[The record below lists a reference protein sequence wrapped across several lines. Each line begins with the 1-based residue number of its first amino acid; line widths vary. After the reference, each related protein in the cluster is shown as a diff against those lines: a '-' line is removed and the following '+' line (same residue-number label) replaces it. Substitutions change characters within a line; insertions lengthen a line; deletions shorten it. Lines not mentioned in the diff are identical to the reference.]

1 MANKS
6 TTIPIKLAVNRA
18 RPESIRKITQS
29 YRVFPFLQPSTRSV
43 VDRVRT
49 IDPSTANLIRPFNV
63 HSSLRARKDRSAR
76 YVAFLWMEK
85 LVRNYD
91 EVKCDELIFD
101 QIYFEMNFEKKN
113 RNVWREFC

>member
-1 MANKS
+1 MD
-6 TTIPIKLAVNRA
+6 P
-18 RPESIRKITQS
+18 
-29 YRVFPFLQPSTRSV
+29 
-43 VDRVRT
+43 VRT
-49 IDPSTANLIRPFNV
+49 IDPSTANLIRRFNV

-76 YVAFLWMEK
+76 FVAFLWMEKETKK

-101 QIYFEMNFEKKN
+101 EIYFEMNFEKKN